1 MKIRTSNLLIRS
13 QMLYPVELRALSDC
27 LLAEVGGSVKL
38 AAPAPPQ
45 GSARGAN
52 RAKGGGTSLPFH
64 PLPRLEKTCAM
75 SIAKDFRDVTR
86 SRLWLS

>member
-1 MKIRTSNLLIRS
+1 
-13 QMLYPVELRALSDC
+13 
-27 LLAEVGGSVKL
+27 L

-52 RAKGGGTSLPFH
+52 RAKGAAKSLPFN